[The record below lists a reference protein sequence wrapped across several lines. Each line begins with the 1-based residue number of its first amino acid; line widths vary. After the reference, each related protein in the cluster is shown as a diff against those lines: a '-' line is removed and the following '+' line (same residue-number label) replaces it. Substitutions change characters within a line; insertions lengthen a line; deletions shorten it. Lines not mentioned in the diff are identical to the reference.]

1 MVPGGIG
8 HYSYHLPRLCPRVG
22 PTLLSLTKPVS
33 TPSFIY
39 LLAVPHGLWDL
50 RILVLRSGIELAP
63 PAVEGWSLNHWT
75 TGEVP
80 CQVNCG

>member
-8 HYSYHLPRLCPRVG
+8 HYSYYLPRLCPRVG

-33 TPSFIY
+33 NPSFIY

-50 RILVLRSGIELAP
+50 RILVP
-63 PAVEGWSLNHWT
+63 
-75 TGEVP
+75 
-80 CQVNCG
+80 